1 MTMNE
6 LYQALT
12 HLFDRHRI
20 VFWYDDKQELRAEF
34 DALML
39 PGVDKIVLE
48 NNAFGVKHRILRQ
61 EPTRKFLL
69 YCAGPPPADLDNWL
83 LDVQL
88 AHAVFRADQTA
99 LWLSELGLGQEF
111 AEVVAPH
118 AEFFQSARRRETLR
132 ALLKPDDTP
141 RQVRMKLLAVAV
153 GAEPRLDDILETLL
167 DELAAGKDE
176 KIKLVGRCGLG
187 ALLWEQ
193 AERSYGYASAAPGIL
208 DFAVSL
214 FKGCYALAL
223 GEATPLTADAL
234 VSLKRWKDSVRHHAA
249 FEALS
254 GQAADILAVEQD
266 LQRREMRA
274 LAELDFFELI
284 DRKLLSDLAR
294 AVAARTLSA
303 GACSQI
309 IRQRRQSHWFNRYE
323 QPYTAID
330 IGAQFIDLVGKVGLT
345 ITSLAEG
352 IRQYVEVWYRVDQ
365 LYRQF
370 IFFAAKA
377 GQPTLLAA
385 LQKQIENIYS
395 NNYLLPLND
404 RWQPF
409 VDACDRWEAPPVKLQ
424 TAFFTEYVRPFLRKG
439 NKVAVII
446 SDALRY
452 EIGEELLG
460 LIRREDRYDA
470 EINALLSVLP
480 SYTQLGMAALLPH
493 TALEIAAGSVDT
505 VLADGA
511 NTQGI
516 ENRGAI
522 LERALPGRATALKAD
537 DLLAMS
543 RDESR
548 ALMRE
553 CDVLYVYHNRID
565 AVGDKR
571 DTEERVCEAADDA
584 LDDLV
589 RIVKKLANANANNMI
604 VTADH
609 GFLYQHRELE
619 ESDFASQEA
628 TGAKITNR
636 NRRFVLGTGL
646 DATSSFKHFHAQAVG
661 LAGDTELLLPKSIN
675 RLRVKGAGSR
685 YVHGGAALQEVIVP
699 VVSINKKRQSDLSV
713 VAVDILRGSSTIIS
727 AGQLSVAFY
736 QTEPVTEKIQPRTLR
751 VGIYTEAGVLLSDQ
765 HTLTF
770 DFAAENARE
779 RELRIQ
785 FVLTKAA
792 DAANNQDVLLK
803 LEEQVPDTAFYREYK
818 AARYTLRRSFTSD
831 FDF

>member
-1 MTMNE
+1 MSE
-6 LYQALT
+6 LAHALT
-12 HLFDRHRI
+12 RLFDRHRI
-20 VFWYDDKQELRAEF
+20 VFWYDDKRELRGEF
-34 DALML
+34 DALAL
-39 PGVDKIVLE
+39 PDVEKIVLD
-48 NNAFGVKHRILRQ
+48 NNQFGVKHRILRQ
-61 EPTRKFLL
+61 ETQRKFLL
-69 YCAGPPPADLDNWL
+69 YHAGPPPEHLDNWL

-88 AHAVFRADQTA
+88 AHAVFAADQTA
-99 LWLSELGLGQEF
+99 LWLSELGLGLEF

-118 AEFFQSARRRETLR
+118 AEFFRSTRRREALK

-141 RQVRMKLLAVAV
+141 RQVRIKLLAVAA
-153 GAEPRLDDILETLL
+153 GAEARIDDILETLL

-176 KIKLVGRCGLG
+176 KIKLVGRCGLDV
-187 ALLWEQ
+187 LLWEQ
-193 AERSYGYASAAPGIL
+193 AERGYGYISTAPGIR

-214 FKGCYALAL
+214 FKGCYALAM

-234 VSLKRWKDSVRHHAA
+234 IFLKRWKDSVRHHAA

-254 GQAADILAVEQD
+254 DESATILAIEPD
-266 LQRREMRA
+266 LQRREMRV
-274 LAELDFFELI
+274 LADLDLFELI

-294 AVAARTLSA
+294 GVAARTLSS
-303 GACSQI
+303 GVCSQI
-309 IRQRRQSHWFNRYE
+309 IRQRRQSHWFSRYE

-330 IGAQFIDLVGKVGLT
+330 IAAQFIDLAGKVGLT

-352 IRQYVEVWYRVDQ
+352 IRQYVEVWFRVDQ

-370 IFFAAKA
+370 IFHARKA
-377 GQPTLLAA
+377 GQSTLLAA
-385 LQKQIENIYS
+385 LQEQIENIYS
-395 NNYLLPLND
+395 NNFLLPLND
-404 RWQPF
+404 HWQPF
-409 VDACDRWEAPPVKLQ
+409 VDASSRWVAPPVKQQ
-424 TAFFTEYVRPFLRKG
+424 TAFFGEFVRPFLRKG
-439 NKVAVII
+439 NKLAVVI

-460 LIRREDRYDA
+460 IIRREDRYDA
-470 EINALLSVLP
+470 EITALLSVLP

-493 TALEIAAGSVDT
+493 TTLEIANSNADT

-511 NTQGI
+511 STQGI
-516 ENRGAI
+516 ENRKAI

-537 DLLAMS
+537 DLLAMN
-543 RDESR
+543 RDDSR
-548 ALMRE
+548 ALMRD

-571 DTEERVCEAADDA
+571 DTEERVFEAAADA

-609 GFLYQHRELE
+609 GFLYQHRELA

-628 TGAKITNR
+628 TGADITFK

-646 DATSSFKHFHAQAVG
+646 HATSSFKHFRARDVG
-661 LAGDTELLLPKSIN
+661 LEGDTELLLPKSIN

-713 VAVDILRGSSTIIS
+713 VGVDILRGSSMIIS

-736 QTEPVTEKIQPRTLR
+736 QTEPVTEKNQPRTLR
-751 VGIYTEAGVLLSDQ
+751 VGIYTEAGVLISDQ

-779 RELRIQ
+779 RELRVQ
-785 FVLTKAA
+785 FVLSKAA

-803 LEEQVPDTAFYREYK
+803 LEERVPDTAFHREYK

-831 FDF
+831 FD

>member
-1 MTMNE
+1 
-6 LYQALT
+6 
-12 HLFDRHRI
+12 
-20 VFWYDDKQELRAEF
+20 
-34 DALML
+34 
-39 PGVDKIVLE
+39 
-48 NNAFGVKHRILRQ
+48 
-61 EPTRKFLL
+61 
-69 YCAGPPPADLDNWL
+69 
-83 LDVQL
+83 
-88 AHAVFRADQTA
+88 
-99 LWLSELGLGQEF
+99 
-111 AEVVAPH
+111 
-118 AEFFQSARRRETLR
+118 
-132 ALLKPDDTP
+132 
-141 RQVRMKLLAVAV
+141 
-153 GAEPRLDDILETLL
+153 
-167 DELAAGKDE
+167 
-176 KIKLVGRCGLG
+176 
-187 ALLWEQ
+187 
-193 AERSYGYASAAPGIL
+193 
-208 DFAVSL
+208 
-214 FKGCYALAL
+214 
-223 GEATPLTADAL
+223 
-234 VSLKRWKDSVRHHAA
+234 
-249 FEALS
+249 
-254 GQAADILAVEQD
+254 
-266 LQRREMRA
+266 
-274 LAELDFFELI
+274 
-284 DRKLLSDLAR
+284 
-294 AVAARTLSA
+294 
-303 GACSQI
+303 
-309 IRQRRQSHWFNRYE
+309 
-323 QPYTAID
+323 
-330 IGAQFIDLVGKVGLT
+330 
-345 ITSLAEG
+345 
-352 IRQYVEVWYRVDQ
+352 
-365 LYRQF
+365 
-370 IFFAAKA
+370 
-377 GQPTLLAA
+377 
-385 LQKQIENIYS
+385 
-395 NNYLLPLND
+395 
-404 RWQPF
+404 
-409 VDACDRWEAPPVKLQ
+409 
-424 TAFFTEYVRPFLRKG
+424 
-439 NKVAVII
+439 
-446 SDALRY
+446 
-452 EIGEELLG
+452 
-460 LIRREDRYDA
+460 
-470 EINALLSVLP
+470 
-480 SYTQLGMAALLPH
+480 
-493 TALEIAAGSVDT
+493 
-505 VLADGA
+505 
-511 NTQGI
+511 
-516 ENRGAI
+516 
-522 LERALPGRATALKAD
+522 
-537 DLLAMS
+537 
-543 RDESR
+543 
-548 ALMRE
+548 MRE

-818 AARYTLRRSFTSD
+818 AACYTLRRSFTSD